1 MTTSELIKRLNS
13 LDFVGSVEYDED
25 AVYAYS
31 EKDRMLG
38 GVECKT
44 VEHAD
49 MSYAGFHTLRDCER
63 RQLFILCSEYAL
75 TPLDQREEAKKYELR
90 LKLNKNEILNKNS
103 IGLFFVNN
111 KIVTPRLQTE
121 FTQAEIDEIKAKY
134 GENCLDSFEQVEVE
148 S

>member
-13 LDFVGSVEYDED
+13 LDFVDSVEYDKD
-25 AVYAYS
+25 TVCACS
-31 EKDRMLG
+31 EKGRMLCI
-38 GVECKT
+38 ERKT
-44 VEHAD
+44 VGHVD
-49 MSYAGFHTLRDCER
+49 MSYTGFHVLEDYER
-63 RQLFILCSEYAL
+63 RQLFSLCSEYAL
-75 TPLDQREEAKKYELR
+75 TLLDQREEAKKYELR
-90 LKLNKNEILNKNS
+90 LKLNKNEVLNKNG
-103 IGLFFVNN
+103 IGLLFVNS